1 MKKKTDLAGFA
12 ELIYEEN
19 GISRA
24 QLAEKTHL
32 VPSYITLLVR
42 RLQRRGW
49 LLEGAHTPSKGG
61 RRRVLL
67 HFQPELAHVI
77 GVQFGRLNCRIVVTD
92 FLGKVLNFKKMA
104 SEVANGQEHA
114 ISLVHHEI
122 KRVLA
127 QDPKIQGLAIA
138 HTGVIDP
145 TTGSVLLWP
154 RVQGWRDVPLRKIFE
169 DAYGLTTVVEDSSRT
184 LALAE
189 KRFGLGVGQKNFV
202 CVHAGV
208 GIGAAIFVN
217 GQLYYGND
225 GVAGE
230 LGHTTIEE
238 GGEMCSCG
246 NRGCLEVSAS
256 GSAIIDKVRHAL
268 RQGVSSS
275 LSSLAARDYEGLT
288 IETIAAAA
296 ESNDR
301 LCQTVLAEAG
311 NHLGTALANVVNL
324 LNPKRIILGGATP
337 RAAKGLLLDPLLR
350 SLKSR
355 AFHRAVS
362 SLEVMV
368 SELGEEAPAVGA
380 CLIATKR
387 ILRDLCTK
395 QGAGD
400 LLAAGKTSATFPAG
414 EALKTSTAPAE

>member
-42 RLQRRGW
+42 RLQHRGW

-77 GVQFGRLNCRIVVTD
+77 GVQFGRIHTRMVVTD
-92 FLGKVLNFKKMA
+92 FLGKVLSFKKMA
-104 SEVANGQEHA
+104 SEVSEGQEHSVNL
-114 ISLVHHEI
+114 IHREI
-122 KRVLA
+122 KRLLA
-127 QDPKIQGLAIA
+127 QDTKIRGLGIA

-145 TTGSVLLWP
+145 TSGTVLLWP
-154 RVQGWRDVPLRKIFE
+154 RVQGWRNVPLRKIFE
-169 DAYGLTTVVEDSSRT
+169 DAYGLTTVVDDSSRT
-184 LALAE
+184 LAITE
-189 KRFGLGVGQKNFV
+189 RRFGLGAGQKNFV
-202 CVHAGV
+202 SVHAGV
-208 GIGAAIFVN
+208 GIGAAIFVD
-217 GQLYYGND
+217 GHLYYGND

-230 LGHTTIEE
+230 LGHTTIDE
-238 GGEMCSCG
+238 GGELCSCG

-256 GSAIIDKVRHAL
+256 GSAIIDKVRQAL

-275 LSSLAARDYEGLT
+275 LSPLAARDYEGLT

-296 ESNDR
+296 QSNDR

-311 NHLGTALANVVNL
+311 THMGTALANIVNL
-324 LNPKRIILGGATP
+324 LNPKRIILGGTTP
-337 RAAKGLLLDPLLR
+337 RAAGALLVDPLLR

-355 AFHRAVS
+355 AFHRAIS
-362 SLEVMV
+362 GLEVMV

-380 CLIATKR
+380 CLITTKR
-387 ILRDLCTK
+387 ILRDLCSK
-395 QGAGD
+395 QGISDVVSSGTG
-400 LLAAGKTSATFPAG
+400 LAE
-414 EALKTSTAPAE
+414 EAVENRPELPS